1 MGLLCG
7 VAKCRRPCMF
17 QGCSKTGGQIP
28 HRLRSPCAAEYTLP
42 QRQGA
47 HVCSKASIFAVFKRT
62 NCMCCQQKK
71 FSTPPFSGAFLFCLR
86 FRLLL
91 KGKGGRFCPSPLWS
105 ETWILPYIA
114 IYRECR
120 RRMLDSF
127 LWSSYRKKFLF
138 LLFLSLLLF
147 FSLFFSKPAEKLKE
161 LLPLLPRAVKPLR
174 HKVFSG

>member
-1 MGLLCG
+1 MGLLYG

-17 QGCSKTGGQIP
+17 QGYSKIGG
-28 HRLRSPCAAEYTLP
+28 RLPLRFRSPCVAEDILP

-47 HVCSKASIFAVFKRT
+47 HVCSKASIFADFKRT

-71 FSTPPFSGAFLFCLR
+71 ISTPPFSGVFLFCLC

-91 KGKGGRFCPSPLWS
+91 KGKGGRFSPSPLWS
-105 ETWILPYIA
+105 ETWSLLYIA

-127 LWSSYRKKFLF
+127 FVVKLYTMSQVSSGVDLILTRAQK
-138 LLFLSLLLF
+138 SLYF
-147 FSLFFSKPAEKLKE
+147 
-161 LLPLLPRAVKPLR
+161 
-174 HKVFSG
+174 HT